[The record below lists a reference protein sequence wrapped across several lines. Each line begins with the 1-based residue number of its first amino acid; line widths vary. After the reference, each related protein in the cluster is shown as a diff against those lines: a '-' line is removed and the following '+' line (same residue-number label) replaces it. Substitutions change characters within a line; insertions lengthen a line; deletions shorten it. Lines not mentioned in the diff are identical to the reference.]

1 MPVYLSVLMTT
12 LVALPAAATMFL
24 ASYVLTIYVDFYRV
38 QGGDRVPTD
47 PRGKLWDKM
56 NDSLHDFV
64 FSRVYVTL
72 QPALSVGRSVGR
84 SVGWS
89 VTLYFFL

>member
-47 PRGKLWDKM
+47 PRGKLC
-56 NDSLHDFV
+56 
-64 FSRVYVTL
+64 FSKNIVAGANGWAGVTRL
-72 QPALSVGRSVGR
+72 VVAM
-84 SVGWS
+84 
-89 VTLYFFL
+89 